1 LPAVSSDSLLPPNST
16 PLEVALAR
24 LGLRLEDIDLPIER
38 LWDPWACPATA
49 LPWLAWSLS
58 VDKWDAE
65 WSEEQKRTI
74 TARAIEDQRRKGS
87 VAAAKTALA
96 DIDSLLTLVEWH
108 QASPRGVPHTFE
120 VHLPAI
126 GADGVAGGAR
136 VSAAT
141 TAQIIADVVR
151 VSPARSH
158 FDVVID
164 LALSSATAA
173 TGAARASLYRR
184 VTAVPDPGDID
195 WGTLITNEIGEPL
208 TDDSGQYLDGSAR

>member
-24 LGLRLEDIDLPIER
+24 LGLRLEDIDLPIAQ
-38 LWDPWACPATA
+38 LWDPWTCPIAA

-58 VDKWDAE
+58 VDKWDAD
-65 WSEEQKRTI
+65 WTEEQKRTV
-74 TARAIEDQRRKGS
+74 TAQAIEDQRRKGS
-87 VAAAKTALA
+87 VTAVKTALA
-96 DIDSLLTLVEWH
+96 RIDSLLTLEEWH
-108 QASPRGVPHTFE
+108 QASPRRTPHTFE
-120 VHLPAI
+120 VRLPAI

-141 TAQIIADVVR
+141 TAQIIADVAR

-164 LALSSATAA
+164 LAVTSATAA
-173 TGAARASLYRR
+173 TGAARAALYRR
-184 VTAVPDPGDID
+184 VAAVPDPGDID
-195 WGTLITNEIGEPL
+195 WGMLITNEIGEP
-208 TDDSGQYLDGSAR
+208 

>member
-1 LPAVSSDSLLPPNST
+1 MSSDSLLPPNST

-24 LGLRLEDIDLPIER
+24 LGLRFDDIDLPIEQ
-38 LWDPWACPATA
+38 LWDPWRCPIAA

-58 VDKWDAE
+58 VDKWDAD
-65 WSEEQKRTI
+65 WSEEEKRTV

-87 VAAAKTALA
+87 VAAVKTALA
-96 DIDSLLTLVEWH
+96 GIDSLLTLVEWH
-108 QASPRGVPHTFE
+108 ETSPRGVPHTFE
-120 VHLPAI
+120 VRLPAI
-126 GADGVAGGAR
+126 GPDGLAGGTR

-164 LALSSATAA
+164 LTVAGATAA
-173 TGAARASLYRR
+173 TGAARAALYRR
-184 VTAVPDPGDID
+184 ASAGPDTSGTNWAVLVTD
-195 WGTLITNEIGEPL
+195 EIGEPL
-208 TDDSGQYLDGSAR
+208 TDDAGEFLDGSA

>member
-1 LPAVSSDSLLPPNST
+1 MSSDSLLPPNST

-24 LGLRLEDIDLPIER
+24 LGLRFDDIDLPIEQ
-38 LWDPWACPATA
+38 LWDPATCPIAV

-58 VDKWDAE
+58 VDKWDAD
-65 WSEEQKRTI
+65 WSEEQKRAV
-74 TARAIEDQRRKGS
+74 TARAIADQRRKGS
-87 VAAAKTALA
+87 VTAVKAALA
-96 DIDSLLTLVEWH
+96 GIDSLLTLVEWH
-108 QASPRGVPHTFE
+108 QTAPRGVPHTFA

-164 LALSSATAA
+164 LAVAGATAA
-173 TGAARASLYRR
+173 TGAAHAALYRR
-184 VTAVPDPGDID
+184 VAAGPDTSGTD
-195 WGTLITNEIGEPL
+195 WAALITDEIGEPL
-208 TDDSGQYLDGSAR
+208 TDDTGQFLDGSAA

>member
-1 LPAVSSDSLLPPNST
+1 VSSDSLLPPNST

-24 LGLRLEDIDLPIER
+24 LGLRFEDIDLPIEQ
-38 LWDPWACPATA
+38 LWDPWACPVAV
-49 LPWLAWSLS
+49 LPWLAWAVS

-65 WSEEQKRTI
+65 WSEEQKRAV

-87 VAAAKTALA
+87 VTAVKAALA
-96 DIDSLLTLVEWH
+96 GIDALATLVEWH
-108 QASPRGVPHTFE
+108 QTAPRGVPHTFA

-126 GADGVAGGAR
+126 GADGPAGGPR

-164 LALSSATAA
+164 LAAGVATAA
-173 TGAARASLYRR
+173 TGAARAALYRR
-184 VTAVPDPGDID
+184 ASAGPDTSGTDWAV
-195 WGTLITNEIGEPL
+195 LITDEIGEPL
-208 TDDSGQYLDGSAR
+208 TDDAGQFLDGSA